1 MNEKSLNDVVKA
13 LNTGELSM
21 EDLLANLDTEAAYVR
36 RGTSFAEL
44 KFENISQVNGKLAK
58 VYSVASDRIERDGTV
73 VARKPRAKKAETNG
87 A

>member
-13 LNTGELSM
+13 LNTGELTM
-21 EDLLANLDTEAAYVR
+21 DQLLANLDTEVAYVR

-58 VYSVASDRIERDGTV
+58 VYSVASDRIERDGKIV
-73 VARKPRAKKAETNG
+73 ERKPRKKAESNG

>member
-13 LNTGELSM
+13 LNTGELTM
-21 EDLLANLDTEAAYVR
+21 DDLLANLDTETSYVR

-58 VYSVASDRIERDGTV
+58 IYSLASDKIERDGTKV
-73 VARKPRAKKAETNG
+73 QRKPRAKKTATNG

>member
-44 KFENISQVNGKLAK
+44 KFENISQINGKLAK
-58 VYSVASDRIERDGTV
+58 VYSVASDRIQRDGTA
-73 VARKPRAKKAETNG
+73 VARKPRAKKSESNG

>member
-13 LNTGELSM
+13 LNTGELTM
-21 EDLLANLDTEAAYVR
+21 DQLLANLDTEVAYVR

-58 VYSVASDRIERDGTV
+58 IYSVASDRIERDGTV
-73 VARKPRAKKAETNG
+73 VARKPRAKKAESNS

>member
-13 LNTGELSM
+13 LNTGELTM
-21 EDLLANLDTEAAYVR
+21 DQLLANLDTEAAYVR

-58 VYSVASDRIERDGTV
+58 IYSVASDRINRDGTIIE
-73 VARKPRAKKAETNG
+73 RKPRKKAATNG

>member
-58 VYSVASDRIERDGTV
+58 VYSVSSDRIERDGKIV
-73 VARKPRAKKAETNG
+73 ERKPRKKAESNG

>member
-13 LNTGELSM
+13 LNTGELTM
-21 EDLLANLDTEAAYVR
+21 DQLLANLDTEVAYVR

-44 KFENISQVNGKLAK
+44 KFENISQINGKLAK
-58 VYSVASDRIERDGTV
+58 VYSLSSEKIERNGMIV
-73 VARKPRAKKAETNG
+73 ERKPRTKKAESNS